1 MYSSSVRLW
10 GFVELGL
17 HHSLYFLVHG
27 SDMAHQILVTYIR
40 YDYGFQGR
48 ALKKNRNFFSP
59 KSSEYLRNIHKVSNY
74 IGREKSKLMFAGNKF
89 VSPDSGP
96 DKI

>member
-1 MYSSSVRLW
+1 MLW
-10 GFVELGL
+10 DFVELGL

-27 SDMAHQILVTYIR
+27 SEMTHNLHKVG
-40 YDYGFQGR
+40 YDHGFQGR
-48 ALKKNRNFFSP
+48 ALQKKP
-59 KSSEYLRNIHKVSNY
+59 KKISLKGSEYLSIIHKVSNY
-74 IGREKSKLMFAGNKF
+74 IGPKFYVYRREKSKLIFAGNKF